1 MRLISMNSA
10 QISNSFEI
18 DECVWEM
25 AGRLETER
33 EDLMNPS
40 SGEMDL
46 GRQRGKKNEEEKIPK
61 KKTKTKKK
69 KWSDDFPHNPC

>member
-46 GRQRGKKNEEEKIPK
+46 GRQRGKKNEEEKIPP
-61 KKTKTKKK
+61 KKK
-69 KWSDDFPHNPC
+69 KNGPTTFPTIHVK